1 MARRSGIVVLAFLV
15 MLTVGGAWC
24 GQGEAA
30 STGRCCKRSC
40 PASQHQD
47 STKCCSVQPGHGIAE
62 VASGYRPAPNWFP
75 IATLSVTTSSLPE
88 SQLSTLAFAKIH
100 PPPGLNLSPEQ
111 LCSLQ
116 I

>member
-15 MLTVGGAWC
+15 MLTVGGASC

-30 STGRCCKRSC
+30 STGGCCKRSC

-47 STKCCSVQPGHGIAE
+47 STKCCSIPPGHGIAE
-62 VASGYRPAPNWFP
+62 VASGYRPAPNRFP
-75 IATLSVTTSSLPE
+75 IATLNFARSALPE
-88 SQLSTLAFAKIH
+88 SELRMHAFAKIH
-100 PPPGLNLSPEQ
+100 PPPGLNLSPEH